1 MGECNSNGLRYSELV
16 KVLHET
22 TARVNDKANAIARN
36 FVPKE
41 CARPRTKE
49 DSKGPDGSVFD
60 EVKNALID
68 LNELEATLDEII
80 NVF

>member
-1 MGECNSNGLRYSELV
+1 MGDNNLRYSELV

-22 TARVNDKANAIARN
+22 TARINDKANAIARN
-36 FVPKE
+36 FVPRE
-41 CARPRTKE
+41 CARPHTKE
-49 DSKGPDGSVFD
+49 DSKESNVSVFD
-60 EVKNALID
+60 EVKSVLIE

>member
-1 MGECNSNGLRYSELV
+1 MGECNANNLRYSELT

-22 TARVNDKANAIARN
+22 VAKVRDKADAIARN
-36 FVPKE
+36 FVPRE

-60 EVKNALID
+60 EVKNALIE